1 MKTTSLFK
9 KAIALAVLTAATLSA
24 NAASSTIHHLGAASV
39 GSPLSF
45 NSGAVPVGEFSDY
58 FTFTLPANHGSGYSV
73 INFAVSQLFST
84 LLATVSLHSNVD
96 GTLFNADDTQLSSTV
111 VSSGNQLA
119 LTFGPSAASSYYLN
133 VTGTANGTLGG
144 LYNGAISV
152 TAVPEPETY
161 AMLLAGLG
169 LMGAIARRRSRKSV

>member
-1 MKTTSLFK
+1 MKITSLVK
-9 KAIALAVLTAATLSA
+9 KSIALAVLAAATLGA
-24 NAASSTIHHLGAASV
+24 NAASSKITYLGAASV
-39 GSPLSF
+39 GTPLSF

-73 INFAVSQLFST
+73 INFEVSELFNT
-84 LLATVSLHSNVD
+84 LLATVSLYSNAD
-96 GTLFNADDTQLSSTV
+96 GTLFNTDDTLLSSAP

-133 VTGTANGTLGG
+133 VTGTANGTQGG

-152 TAVPEPETY
+152 TAVPEPETS
-161 AMLLAGLG
+161 ALLLAGLG
-169 LMGAIARRRSRKSV
+169 LLGALARRRKSV